1 MTYARTSGEAPTS
14 ASTSSGISVPQ
25 YSARSSERVS
35 RRSDSRRLHANT
47 TTVALRL
54 GRAWNSG
61 SEQMTRTCSGG
72 VGSGSRSG
80 NSSSKEV
87 KCTTCCDRAAVT
99 SSSSRLSASTASRP
113 SKHRRCM
120 RMGRRCAPPWVAM
133 VVRAP
138 SLRLAV
144 RLLYYSRKRGYKSTP
159 SSVTA
164 PFVLR
169 VTAFG
174 GGLCYVLQL
183 LAGGCVTC
191 YSRPEQ
197 PIKGARTLKYQTQS
211 VFSSPPAG
219 SGTHSKES
227 HSERFFFFSF
237 CV

>member
-1 MTYARTSGEAPTS
+1 MLKLAPRS
-14 ASTSSGISVPQ
+14 ATAALVSSAGK
-25 YSARSSERVS
+25 
-35 RRSDSRRLHANT
+35 
-47 TTVALRL
+47 
-54 GRAWNSG
+54 G
-61 SEQMTRTCSGG
+61 
-72 VGSGSRSG
+72 
-80 NSSSKEV
+80 
-87 KCTTCCDRAAVT
+87 
-99 SSSSRLSASTASRP
+99 
-113 SKHRRCM
+113 
-120 RMGRRCAPPWVAM
+120 
-133 VVRAP
+133 
-138 SLRLAV
+138 
-144 RLLYYSRKRGYKSTP
+144 STP

-227 HSERFFFFSF
+227 HSERFFFILLRLNVFE
-237 CV
+237 